1 MIGNYAGAALIVIGF
16 SWLLLRL
23 QLVERS
29 GRIGGVVQQST
40 ATAADRSLSDAEKGR
55 ALRRH
60 SLALFGLFGDLTLR
74 LALAIG
80 LPILLVWLLAFARL
94 WNFEGA
100 LEATVSWPFLIAG
113 LLLFLVIFLRSGRR
127 REG

>member
-1 MIGNYAGAALIVIGF
+1 MIGSYAGAALIVIGF
-16 SWLLLRL
+16 SWLLIRL

-29 GRIGGVVQQST
+29 ARINGVVRQST
-40 ATAADRSLSDAEKGR
+40 ATAADRSLSDDEKGR
-55 ALRRH
+55 ALRRQ
-60 SLALFGLFGDLTLR
+60 SLALFGLFGDLTFR

-80 LPILLVWLLAFARL
+80 LPILLVWLLALVRL

-113 LLLFLVIFLRSGRR
+113 LLLFLVVFLRSGRR